1 MYKILVYS
9 GGVYR
14 FDEVL
19 ECVED
24 IGGIVL
30 KKDELNISRGSY
42 FISQEVHVIIVNP
55 EEGLDEL
62 KKIAADLE
70 GDIEE
75 LNIDDEIRIA
85 VVSILPVYNLLSKAN
100 KWVDVKYLED
110 TIECPCLNGV
120 CKEFNDISCLENLEK
135 TLNDMCRMEIA
146 EKRTLSNVNE
156 YRIKASQ

>member
-30 KKDELNISRGSY
+30 KRDEFNISRGSY
-42 FISQEVHVIIVNP
+42 FISQEVHVIIVTP

-62 KKIAADLE
+62 KQIAADLK

-75 LNIDDEIRIA
+75 LDVDDEIRIA
-85 VVSILPVYNLLSKAN
+85 S
-100 KWVDVKYLED
+100 DVHF
-110 TIECPCLNGV
+110 TCLQSF
-120 CKEFNDISCLENLEK
+120 K
-135 TLNDMCRMEIA
+135 
-146 EKRTLSNVNE
+146 
-156 YRIKASQ
+156 

>member
-30 KKDELNISRGSY
+30 KKDEFNISRGSY
-42 FISQEVHVIIVNP
+42 FISQEVHVFIVTP
-55 EEGLDEL
+55 DEGLDEL
-62 KKIAADLE
+62 KQIATDLK

-75 LNIDDEIRIA
+75 INIDDEIRIS
-85 VVSILPVYNLLSKAN
+85 VVSILPVYNLLCKAKN
-100 KWVDVKYLED
+100 WVDINYLAD
-110 TIECPCLNGV
+110 AIECPCINGI
-120 CKEFNDISCLENLEK
+120 CKEFNDISCHENLEK
-135 TLNDMCRMEIA
+135 TLDDMCRMEIA
-146 EKRTLSNVNE
+146 EKRTLSNVIE
-156 YRIKASQ
+156 YRIKEE